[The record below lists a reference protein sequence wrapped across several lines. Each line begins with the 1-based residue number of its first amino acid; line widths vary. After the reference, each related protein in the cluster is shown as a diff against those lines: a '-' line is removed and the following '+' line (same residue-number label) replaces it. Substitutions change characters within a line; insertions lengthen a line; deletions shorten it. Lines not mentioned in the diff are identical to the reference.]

1 MTLDHH
7 LLPRGGRSIDAA
19 IDSNERLDVMKPWSW
34 TVMKTLE
41 QVLISACSPLAATL
55 FEVFHATEA
64 VFSYTSA
71 DAGGPW
77 AKVSH
82 SGIATTKA
90 ALAAY
95 AAQLCVDAS
104 NAVANDLT
112 ALSIQ
117 VTPKCSAISTAM
129 TPDTDAGDARI
140 VVESFYRTF
149 VLRHLSF
156 MRGTAPP
163 AGQGIVL
170 TYGLDHMRIEHVHA
184 SEPMACGPVA
194 ECLWIDEIPK
204 SHRIALG

>member
-1 MTLDHH
+1 MALDL

-34 TVMKTLE
+34 PVMKTLE
-41 QVLISACSPLAATL
+41 QVLTSACSPLAATL

-82 SGIATTKA
+82 SGTATTKA

-95 AAQLCVDAS
+95 AAQLCVDAGD
-104 NAVANDLT
+104 AVAHDLT
-112 ALSIQ
+112 ALS
-117 VTPKCSAISTAM
+117 VHVAPKCGAISTAI
-129 TPDTDAGDARI
+129 TPDTDAGDAGI
-140 VVESFYRTF
+140 VVESFYRVF

-156 MRGTAPP
+156 MQGTAPP

-170 TYGLDHMRIEHVHA
+170 TYGRDHMRIEHVHA

-194 ECLWIDEIPK
+194 ECLWIDEVPK
-204 SHRIALG
+204 SQRITLG

>member
-1 MTLDHH
+1 MTLDL

-19 IDSNERLDVMKPWSW
+19 IELNERLDVMKPWSW
-34 TVMKTLE
+34 PVMKTLE

-55 FEVFHATEA
+55 FDVFHATEA
-64 VFSYTSA
+64 VFSYTSS
-71 DAGGPW
+71 DDGGPW
-77 AKVSH
+77 AQVNH
-82 SGIATTKA
+82 SGTATAK

-95 AAQLCVDAS
+95 AAQLCVDAGG
-104 NAVANDLT
+104 AIAHDLT
-112 ALSIQ
+112 ALSVHLAPQ
-117 VTPKCSAISTAM
+117 CGAISTTM

-156 MRGTAPP
+156 MRGTSPP

-194 ECLWIDEIPK
+194 ECLWIDEVPK
-204 SHRIALG
+204 SQRITLG